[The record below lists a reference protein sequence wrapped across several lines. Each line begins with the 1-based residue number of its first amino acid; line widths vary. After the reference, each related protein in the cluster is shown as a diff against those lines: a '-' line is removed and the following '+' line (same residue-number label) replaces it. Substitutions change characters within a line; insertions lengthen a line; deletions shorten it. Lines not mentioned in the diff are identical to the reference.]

1 MPQWPKKKILSAARQ
16 IKICEKSK
24 QKEKMEWRERERR
37 RKRTG
42 ARCAALSDV
51 GSAVLHAYDVMTII
65 TSQRAQRVEARGRQ
79 REREREKECGVCVS
93 KKSGSIIASL
103 IINA

>member
-1 MPQWPKKKILSAARQ
+1 MPQWPKKKFLAQRAKLKSARNQ
-16 IKICEKSK
+16 NKKRK
-24 QKEKMEWRERERR
+24 WNGERERQ

-65 TSQRAQRVEARGRQ
+65 TSQRAQRVEARERQ
-79 REREREKECGVCVS
+79 RGRKNVGYALVRRVGV
-93 KKSGSIIASL
+93 
-103 IINA
+103 